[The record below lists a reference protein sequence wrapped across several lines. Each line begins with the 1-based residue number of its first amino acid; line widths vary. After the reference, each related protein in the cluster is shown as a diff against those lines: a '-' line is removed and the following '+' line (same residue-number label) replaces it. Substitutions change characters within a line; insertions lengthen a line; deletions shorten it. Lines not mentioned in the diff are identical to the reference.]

1 MLSLRH
7 ISFTFIIGIIFSFSV
22 HGAPFE
28 ECPTKA
34 FIIQK
39 PSSIPKMFGVDLGT
53 GSYTILS
60 SDMGSGAAFN
70 GVGFSKHDS
79 YIYGWDYS
87 SSTLGKVGDDYQV
100 VALDVSK
107 DGPSASA
114 GNFYVGDVA
123 LHANVWYGYRKN
135 KGLFKIPLDG
145 PEQYEMTLVT
155 DSQSN
160 ANYNITDFAFH
171 PHNGHLYTVTNGS
184 TAKLLKIDK
193 SSGAAEDLGTV
204 LTSTQGNF
212 IFGAQFFDV
221 HGNLYISNNSN
232 GYIYKVTDLEG
243 SPSVDGIFAYGPS
256 SSSNDGARCAHADV
270 PVGDAVDFGDAPDSY
285 GSTMDSNGA
294 RHEIVPDIQLGA
306 SIDNEGDAYAYPLS
320 DDASD
325 NNDDEDGVTMP
336 TGFEV
341 GEDVVLLIDVVGDQG
356 YLNAWIDWNQDGD
369 FDVDEQ
375 IIASEYMDEGENLV
389 IIQVPSW
396 VEAGDTWVRFRLS
409 TTQSLG
415 ATGGAGDGEVED
427 YPITITETGVTTGYY
442 PVGTEGVATIV
453 YEDLYPLEGDY
464 DFNDVVM
471 EVKINEFEKEGKI
484 RRVKIEVKVLAVGAT
499 FHNGFGIQ
507 LPGIPRSAIKES
519 AIRWDLDGVNQSHSI
534 LEEGQTNAVFIFTE
548 DVHSYTTVPFGCEFL
563 GTQLGCTQ
571 TEHPTWTITIPF
583 NTPIDS
589 DDMPELPYDPF
600 IFANPNIPH
609 GWLPEAVLGGN
620 PGRALEVHLK
630 NKAPTDKFDT
640 RLFGTGDDASNPS
653 EGLYFQNANGTP
665 WALIIPERWSYPV
678 EKIPLNEAYPYF
690 EDYAVNG
697 GSPNWYQT
705 GDSGLTIPNE

>member
-7 ISFTFIIGIIFSFSV
+7 ISFTFIIGIIFSFSA

-53 GSYTILS
+53 GSYTTLS

-87 SSTLGKVGDDYQV
+87 SGTLGKVGDDYQV
-100 VALDVSK
+100 VALDISK

-145 PEQYEMTLVT
+145 DEPYEMTLVAG
-155 DSQSN
+155 SQSN

-171 PHNGHLYTVTNGS
+171 PHNGYLYTVTNGS
-184 TAKLLKIDK
+184 TAKLLKIDRT
-193 SSGAAEDLGTV
+193 SGAAENLGTL
-204 LTSTQGNF
+204 LTTEGSFT
-212 IFGAQFFDV
+212 FGAQFFDV
-221 HGNLYISNNSN
+221 NGHLYISNNSN
-232 GYIYKVTDLEG
+232 GYIYKVTNLDSE
-243 SPSVDGIFAYGPS
+243 PSVSGIFAYGPS
-256 SSSNDGARCAHADV
+256 STSNDGARCALAGV

-285 GSTMDSNGA
+285 GSNITNNGA
-294 RHEIVPDIQLGA
+294 RHAIVSGIQLGA
-306 SIDNEGDAYAYPLS
+306 LIDNEGDAYASPLS

-325 NNDDEDGVTMP
+325 NSDDEDGISMP
-336 TGFEV
+336 TGFES
-341 GEDVVLLIDVVGDQG
+341 GEETILIADVVGDEG
-356 YLNAWIDWNQDGD
+356 YLNAWIDWNQDGV
-369 FDVDEQ
+369 FGPDEQ
-375 IIASEYMDEGENLV
+375 IIASELMNEGDNN
-389 IIQVPSW
+389 ITIQVPFW
-396 VEAGDTWVRFRLS
+396 AEAGDTWARFRLS
-409 TTQSLG
+409 TTQDLG
-415 ATGGAGDGEVED
+415 ATGGASDGEVED

-507 LPGIPRSAIKES
+507 LPGILRSAIKES
-519 AIRWDLDGVNQSHSI
+519 GIRWDLDGVNQSHKI
-534 LEEGQTNAVFIFTE
+534 LEEGQTNAVFIITE
-548 DVHSYTTVPFGCEFL
+548 DVHSYTTVPPGCEFL
-563 GTQLGCTQ
+563 GTQVGCTQ
-571 TEHPTWTITIPF
+571 TVHPTWTITIPF
-583 NTPIDS
+583 ETPIDRNH
-589 DDMPELPYDPF
+589 MPELPYDPF
-600 IFANPNIPH
+600 IFANPNTPH
-609 GWLPEAVLGGN
+609 GALPEAVLGEI

-630 NKAPTDKFDT
+630 NKVPTDKFDT
-640 RLFGTGDDASNPS
+640 RLFGTGDDASKPN
-653 EGLYFQNANGTP
+653 EGLYFQNANGMP
-665 WALIIPERWSYPV
+665 WALIIPKRWSYPV
-678 EKIPLNEAYPYF
+678 EKIPLNEAYPDF
-690 EDYAVNG
+690 ESYATG
-697 GSPNWYQT
+697 AGSLDWYQN
-705 GDSGLTIPNE
+705 GNPGLTIPNE